1 MEGIWTFPSKLSRAG
16 RVGIQ
21 NLLACISGFGDM
33 EDCWWQVILKI
44 FSVSSYALVCW
55 LDSCHLCCLSI
66 LSAPGVLNSS
76 LR

>member
-33 EDCWWQVILKI
+33 EDCWRQVILKI
-44 FSVSSYALVCW
+44 LSASSYALIC
-55 LDSCHLCCLSI
+55 
-66 LSAPGVLNSS
+66 
-76 LR
+76 

>member
-33 EDCWWQVILKI
+33 EDC
-44 FSVSSYALVCW
+44 LVAGNFE
-55 LDSCHLCCLSI
+55 DF
-66 LSAPGVLNSS
+66 
-76 LR
+76 